1 MSGAEQKRI
10 NRWGVSGMALKEKLE
25 NCLQEA
31 VNHHEAAGLSVL
43 VRKDGEDL
51 CYAAAG
57 KADTASG
64 RPVERDSIFR
74 LYSQSKPI
82 TAAAAMIL
90 VDRGILDLQ
99 TEVDRYLPGFRNPR
113 FIAPDGQIRKALRAP
128 WVIELLGMTA
138 GLCYPDADPAGQYAA
153 RVFEEDQEAILQGG
167 GLNTVAFCNRLGEQ
181 PLAFAPGTGWR
192 YSTCADV
199 LGAVIEVASGKRF
212 GQFLKEELFDP
223 LGMKDTDFWVPE
235 EKRKRLV
242 TCYRRTE
249 NGPEPFGG
257 LHLAVG
263 QYDRPPAFESGGAG
277 LVSTLDDYAAFGG
290 MLMNGGEYRG
300 KRILSRA
307 AVEYMTAPQLR
318 EDIRKQMWD
327 SLGGYNYSCLM
338 RVCDQPGACPLFAE
352 KGEYGWDGWLGTY
365 FINLPKEKITF
376 LLYQN
381 MTDTGTAPVTR
392 KCRNILAN
400 EISNNR
406 Q

>member
-1 MSGAEQKRI
+1 MS
-10 NRWGVSGMALKEKLE
+10 LKDKLE
-25 NCLQEA
+25 RCLEQAAE
-31 VNHHEAAGLSVL
+31 NREAAGLSVL
-43 VRKDGEDL
+43 VRKNGEDL

-57 KADTASG
+57 MADIASG
-64 RPVERDSIFR
+64 KPVKRDSIFR

-90 VDRGILDLQ
+90 ADRGLLDLQ

-113 FIAPDGQIRKALRAP
+113 VIAPDGRVSETCRAP
-128 WVIELLGMTA
+128 WVLELLGMTA
-138 GLCYPDADPAGQYAA
+138 GLCYPDADAAGQPAA
-153 RVFEEDQEAILQGG
+153 RVFEENEKEIRRGG
-167 GLNTVAFCNRLGEQ
+167 GMDTVTFCNRLGEQ

-199 LGAVIEVASGKRF
+199 LGAVIEVVSGKRF
-212 GQFLKEELFDP
+212 GQFLQEEIFDP
-223 LGMKDTDFWVPE
+223 LGMKDTGFWVPE
-235 EKRKRLV
+235 EKRDRLV

-249 NGPEPFGG
+249 GGLEPFSS

-277 LVSTLDDYAAFGG
+277 LVSTLDDYAAFGE
-290 MLMNGGEYRG
+290 MLMNKGVYRG
-300 KRILSRA
+300 RRILSRA

-318 EDIRKQMWD
+318 ENVRQQLWD

-338 RVCDQPGACPLFAE
+338 RICDQPGACPLYAE

-365 FINLPKEKITF
+365 FINLPREGITF

-381 MTDTGTAPVTR
+381 VTDTGTAAVTR
-392 KCRNILAN
+392 KCRNLLAV
-400 EISNNR
+400 EIDR
-406 Q
+406 DAD